1 MSQPSRIDT
10 GELRAMVSTLERLIA
25 EASRTVGELKATIA
39 SAETLIGDHHDDS
52 PVPVRAD
59 APLAQAPAAAP
70 PGASERKALPTP
82 WSRRA
87 PATPWSQRVVRPCP
101 TVPSIPIRV
110 SAARAVDLPAAELSV
125 PSRQQTAPR
134 YAESDFPRDRGSLVD
149 DSVPV
154 ERTVFTGDSQPT
166 PRVFLPADSAPI
178 RKTDYRDQSAVI
190 PPTASTSIG
199 RSGLIDDSTPFQ
211 RTDAVGLG
219 PRMRD
224 APTTDITD
232 FAPAGQTAAA
242 PHRESV
248 PKTTEADGFTP
259 RRHIDSADESS
270 PIQRTGP
277 AARTAAVQAPDVP
290 AVRRTDITDHP
301 AGQPTDTT
309 PDSALVRQ
317 SGIAD
322 NFSTSPK
329 GHAERPAVSQSAD
342 SRPIPQPNSTDDS
355 DLSRRPE
362 ATGPPTPIDLNH
374 PGPIQQDTADDAAP
388 APQIET
394 EPDSAAVPRIDT
406 PHRTED
412 LHPIGIAE
420 DAASTRPPD
429 PGPSLDTAA
438 EPVVIERTD
447 PASRP
452 ARAIADEAPPRGDN
466 ERRPELISPIDL
478 ANCLASAQRTVS
490 RSTES
495 ATPWGLAPRRQPD
508 STHDSAPIRQVE
520 AGHGIA
526 ADGRTDAGAALQET
540 DPVRPSAV
548 RDFPPTQPGDFADGF
563 VLSRRTEATSPLA
576 PLEHTASANH
586 PGGIEET
593 GVGVPSASIDTATGS
608 AASPRIDVS
617 HDSDAIP
624 PIGSSKGAPAARRND
639 SGPHRRTGSTS
650 NFVSTPRT
658 DPASLEQSK
667 TPVHREPVQRTA
679 DPAARASD
687 RPATA
692 PAPQRDR
699 TPDSAPEQR
708 NAPAPSE
715 QTTTRHRPPPP
726 RTDTTEASEASE
738 ASRIAQEMAERHD
751 LEIVGFDAG
760 NVDSQAVREIVSAID
775 DLLAKYP
782 IPLRGIELTDDPES
796 RPRPNPTTMTQGP
809 AEVWI
814 VLDKAAPHPPGG
826 AAPQQTRRVFRRR
839 GPVERP
845 MYTTVVRE
853 FARALDVAGG
863 FRARQ
868 EALRT
873 LINESL
879 LRGGSGAGLLDP
891 GRALVE
897 GFTEVVLRG
906 DRAGA
911 SAKELHAA
919 LVKMARADSTDVPE
933 HADPTEST
941 DLPEATDL
949 TA

>member
-224 APTTDITD
+224 APATDITD
-232 FAPAGQTAAA
+232 FAPAGQTTAA

-248 PKTTEADGFTP
+248 PKTTEADGFTS

-270 PIQRTGP
+270 PIQRTGS

-329 GHAERPAVSQSAD
+329 GLAERPAVSQSAA

-394 EPDSAAVPRIDT
+394 EADSAAVPRIDI
-406 PHRTED
+406 PHRTEE

-429 PGPSLDTAA
+429 PGPPLDTAA

-520 AGHGIA
+520 AGHDIA
-526 ADGRTDAGAALQET
+526 ADGRTEAGAALQET
-540 DPVRPSAV
+540 VPVRPSAV
-548 RDFPPTQPGDFADGF
+548 RDFPPTQP
-563 VLSRRTEATSPLA
+563 
-576 PLEHTASANH
+576 
-586 PGGIEET
+586 
-593 GVGVPSASIDTATGS
+593 
-608 AASPRIDVS
+608 
-617 HDSDAIP
+617 
-624 PIGSSKGAPAARRND
+624 GAPAARRND

-692 PAPQRDR
+692 APAPQRDR

-726 RTDTTEASEASE
+726 RTDTSEASEASE